1 MVKAIRPLLLALG
14 MLLASSS
21 LFAQPTWKN
30 LYRYYNPGNGD
41 HFYTTNFN
49 ELGNG
54 ALGYYYEWVQCKI
67 AASGGPYLYP
77 FYRYYNP
84 TTGAHFYTQDTNEVP
99 AGFNFEWIQG
109 YVYLVGSGLGVPLY
123 RYYNPTT
130 QKYFYTTNFNELGS
144 GSQGYVFNKIQ
155 CYVTS
160 PAP

>member
-1 MVKAIRPLLLALG
+1 MVKSIRPLLLALA
-14 MLLASSS
+14 MLLVSSN
-21 LFAQPTWKN
+21 LFAQVTWKK

-67 AASGGPYLYP
+67 AGSSGVGLYP

-84 TTGAHFYTQDTNEVP
+84 SNGAHFYTQDTNEVP
-99 AGFNFEWIQG
+99 AGFNFEGIQG
-109 YVYLVGSGLGVPLY
+109 YVYQVGSGVGVPLY
-123 RYYNPTT
+123 RYYNTANH
-130 QKYFYTTNFNELGS
+130 KYFYTTNYNELGA
-144 GSQGYVFNKIQ
+144 GSQEYVFQKIQ
-155 CYVTS
+155 CHVTS